1 MKNAAFALL
10 LFIYIGGGIAGLF
23 SGAVA
28 MSFRKGSRPHRVAGN
43 IFFVSMLGMSA
54 AGACLAFM
62 KSETNNVFGGLLTF
76 YLVATSW
83 VTAGRGERETNAFD
97 LGALLVASSLGA
109 FILTYGIEAA
119 TSPIGEKEGL
129 PAGIYFFLAS
139 VAFLVSAAGDVR
151 MLRRGGISGTPRL
164 VRHLWRMCFAWFVAS
179 ASLFLARPRIFPTLM
194 RTTHTLL
201 LLGILPLLLM
211 VFWLVRV
218 RFAPGLRRSPF
229 SQEIQVSSN
238 PRSSCSNRIARRRVC
253 ICGSPAWWSIRDN
266 KAWLRCSPRGLWVR
280 MAGLVAAG
288 ARNSHYYTVLKQPE
302 PDWNTS

>member
-109 FILTYGIEAA
+109 FILTYGVEAA
-119 TSPIGEKEGL
+119 TSPIGEKRDFPLESIFSWL
-129 PAGIYFFLAS
+129 PWLFGFPRRETYACFGAAVSRARRVSCDTSGVCAS
-139 VAFLVSAAGDVR
+139 
-151 MLRRGGISGTPRL
+151 RGSSP
-164 VRHLWRMCFAWFVAS
+164 RHLCSSHGRGS
-179 ASLFLARPRIFPTLM
+179 
-194 RTTHTLL
+194 
-201 LLGILPLLLM
+201 
-211 VFWLVRV
+211 
-218 RFAPGLRRSPF
+218 
-229 SQEIQVSSN
+229 SQ
-238 PRSSCSNRIARRRVC
+238 P
-253 ICGSPAWWSIRDN
+253 
-266 KAWLRCSPRGLWVR
+266 
-280 MAGLVAAG
+280 
-288 ARNSHYYTVLKQPE
+288 
-302 PDWNTS
+302 